1 MGDDVAELLALED
14 ERCRRVEA
22 GEWEALGEILADD
35 FTYTHSNGHT
45 DTKDAWIESI
55 KPRRRTMRQENTHV
69 RVFGDIGLMTG
80 IIVLHVDY
88 PDDTVL
94 VVILDTLRVWVRRE
108 GRWKLLASHAVKNLF
123 DPRQPGALVSA

>member
-1 MGDDVAELLALED
+1 MGDVEELLALED
-14 ERCRRVEA
+14 ERCRTVEA

-45 DTKDAWIESI
+45 DPKDAWIESI
-55 KPRRRTMRQENTHV
+55 KPRHRTMDQENTAV

-94 VVILDTLRVWVRRE
+94 VVILDALRVWVRRE